1 MKITLTDKL
10 IAGSDIDLSSK
21 MLGII
26 HQPKIRDLINMNIDT
41 NNLTELFSVV
51 EHTHWKISRD
61 IFVEEVPE
69 KFFLAINT
77 ERELIENGKEN
88 YSLMF
93 ILSILYN
100 VDINDINIDIIDN
113 DIVIYIKNT
122 NILINKNNFDLLLDI
137 VLEMFRIDKKDL
149 HKSLNKEDEWIE
161 LSGSAREKEMIEFFK
176 QRDRERKEKERLH
189 LSDYINM
196 VVHIGKYSY
205 EYVLSLTYWQ
215 LINTLSSLQNIEK
228 YKEML
233 GYTWSYKF
241 DIKSEDNPHWMKE
254 IKLEQKTIEV

>member
-21 MLGII
+21 MLGVI
-26 HQPKIRDLINMNIDT
+26 HQPKIQDLINININT

-51 EHTHWKISRD
+51 EHTHWKMSRD
-61 IFVEEVPE
+61 IFVEEVPK

-88 YSLMF
+88 YSLIF

-100 VDINDINIDIIDN
+100 VDMNDINIDIIDN

-122 NILINKNNFDLLLDI
+122 NILINKDNFDLLLDI
-137 VLEMFRIDKKDL
+137 VLEMFKIDKKDL

-215 LINTLSSLQNIEK
+215 LINTLNSLQNIEK

-241 DIKSEDNPHWMKE
+241 DIKSEDNPHWIKE
-254 IKLEQKTIEV
+254 IKLEQKTIEI